1 MKLARWTLLTVLL
14 LLLPGLPA
22 AAQDITVSG
31 KVVDPDQ
38 LPIPGVTVMIA
49 DSQTGTITDLDGNY
63 SLEVPA
69 QAVLEYSCIGYTTQ
83 QVNVGGRTLINVVL
97 EESSDVLDEVVF
109 VAYGQQKKESVV
121 AAISAID
128 ATGLRQTPASNL
140 SVALAGRLPG
150 LTVLQRSGVP
160 GGESMEFHIR
170 GMSTINGQDPLTL
183 VDGVERDFSAL
194 DPREVETITIL
205 KDASATALYGVRGA
219 NGVIIVTTRRGVA
232 GKPVIDVSVEQSWQQ
247 PTRLPDMVNAYDYAL
262 LRNQVERQNNRPAIY
277 NEEALEHYRTGDFQQ
292 LYPTRDFLGEFI
304 NDFSPMQRVN
314 VNVSGGSEKMRYFTT
329 VGYLHQN
336 GAFKTEKF
344 NEYDYD
350 PTSMADRVN
359 FRSNF
364 DIDITNSLSMF
375 LNISGYMQKKNDPV
389 LVPNNAAYLDDVS
402 GYSILMSSLIATP
415 NNSYNDLTPDGEVLS
430 SSLRGGNVNNVPYGM
445 LNRSGFRNTQTTQ
458 ITATLGVEWDMSFIT
473 PGLKAKAV
481 ASYDAFSTNQQVR
494 QRTFQLYEAVA
505 DPAAP
510 DGVGYQPIGTMVNST
525 LSDAQYSSF
534 NNLFNIDASLEY
546 AREFG
551 KHDVTAM
558 LLFNR
563 YQRVINIELP
573 YNYIGLVGR
582 VTYGYADKYLAEVNF
597 GYNGS
602 EQFAPGHK
610 KGFIPS
616 VPHGWAHTE
625 EDFLKDSPWLTFAK
639 IRASYGQVGN
649 DNMNGSRFAFLTL
662 WTGSHESQIGNPELE
677 WEKANKYN
685 IGFDIGLFSD
695 FRIEADLFYE
705 RRDNILIPATG
716 LIPSGMFGT
725 GGVNVSGMLPK
736 INAGVIENKGF
747 EIVGSW
753 SKIFNPEMRMDI
765 TVNGAFNR
773 NKVLNMREVMLGD
786 DYAYRYRSTG
796 YRIGQN
802 FGYETAGFFN
812 SEEDILNWYDQ
823 SGVGSTPQPGDLK
836 YVDQTGDGIVDER
849 DMVPIGD
856 PEVPEWNF
864 GAGINFQWKGF
875 DFSMM
880 WQGAAGRSFFV
891 TGQRFFETYN
901 FNEWHKQAWS
911 QERLDAGLPITYP
924 RLEPG
929 SEASKVSSD
938 FWLADGDYIR
948 LKNLEIGYTLPKK
961 VCNAISAEAIR
972 IYVNGLNLLTFDKYP
987 AKYIDPEQNNELLYP
1002 VFRTFNIGLN
1012 LTF

>member
-22 AAQDITVSG
+22 AAQNITVSG
-31 KVVDPDQ
+31 KVVDQDQ

-83 QVNVGGRTLINVVL
+83 QVEVGGRTIINIAL

-121 AAISAID
+121 AALSAIN
-128 ATGLRQTPASNL
+128 ATGLRQTPTSNIGI
-140 SVALAGRLPG
+140 ALAGRLPG

-160 GGESMEFHIR
+160 GGESMNFYIR
-170 GMSTINGQDPLTL
+170 GMSTINGQSPLTL

-194 DPREVETITIL
+194 DPREVETITVL

-219 NGVIIVTTRRGVA
+219 NGVIIITTRRGAA

-262 LRNQVERQNNRPAIY
+262 LRNQVELQNGRPAIY
-277 NEEALEHYRTGDFQQ
+277 NDEALEHYRTGDFQE

-304 NDFSPMQRVN
+304 NNFSPMQRVN

-364 DIDITNSLSMF
+364 DIEITNSLSMF
-375 LNISGYMQKKNDPV
+375 LNVSGYMQKKNDPV
-389 LVPNNAAYLDDVS
+389 LVPNNAAYLDDLNA
-402 GYSILMSSLIATP
+402 YSVLMSALIATP
-415 NNSYNDLTPDGEVLS
+415 NNYHNDLTPDGEVLS
-430 SSLRGGNVNNVPYGM
+430 SSLKGGNMNNVPYGM

-458 ITATLGVEWDMSFIT
+458 ITATLGVEWDLAFIT
-473 PGLKAKAV
+473 PGLSAKAV
-481 ASYDAFSTNQQVR
+481 ASYDAYSTNQQVR

-505 DPAAP
+505 DPNSP
-510 DGVGYQPIGTMVNST
+510 DGVAYQPIGTMTNST
-525 LSDAQYSSF
+525 LNDSQYSSF

-551 KHDVTAM
+551 KHDVTGM

-582 VTYGYADKYLAEVNF
+582 VTYGYDNKYLAEVNF

-610 KGFIPS
+610 MGFFPS
-616 VPHGWAHTE
+616 FSLGWVLSE
-625 EDFLKDSPWLTFAK
+625 EDFLKNSSWLTFAK

-662 WTGSHESQIGNPELE
+662 WDGSYESQIGNTELE
-677 WEKANKYN
+677 WEKANKFN
-685 IGFDIGLFSD
+685 VGLEMSLFKD
-695 FRIEADLFYE
+695 FRIEADVFYE
-705 RRDNILIPATG
+705 KRENILIPATG
-716 LIPSGMFGT
+716 LIPSGVFGT
-725 GGVNVSGMLPK
+725 GGVNVSGILPK

-747 EIVGSW
+747 ELSGSW
-753 SKIFNPEMRMDI
+753 SKIFNQDTRMDI
-765 TVNGAFNR
+765 RLNTAFNR
-773 NKVLNMREVMLGD
+773 NKVLNMREVMLGE
-786 DYAYRYRSTG
+786 DYACRYRSTG

-802 FGYETAGFFN
+802 FGYKTAGFFN

-823 SGVGSTPQPGDLK
+823 SAVSSNPKPGDLK
-836 YVDQTGDGIVDER
+836 YVDMTGDGIVDER

-856 PEVPEWNF
+856 PEVPEWTF
-864 GAGINFQWKGF
+864 GAAFNFQWKGF

-891 TGQRFFETYN
+891 TGQRFWETYN

-911 QERLDAGLPITYP
+911 QERFDAGLPITYP
-924 RLEPG
+924 RLDPG
-929 SEASKVSSD
+929 SNASKVNAD

-948 LKNLEIGYTLPKK
+948 LKNLEIGYTLPDK
-961 VCNAISAEAIR
+961 VCRAINAEAIR

-1002 VFRTFNIGLN
+1002 VFKTFNIGLN